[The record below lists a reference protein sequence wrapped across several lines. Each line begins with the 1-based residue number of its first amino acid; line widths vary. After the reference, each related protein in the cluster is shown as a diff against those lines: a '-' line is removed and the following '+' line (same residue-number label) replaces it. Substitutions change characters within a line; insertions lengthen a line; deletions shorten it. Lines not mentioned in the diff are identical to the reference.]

1 MKHTYLSLLYCSS
14 EDRLELSVDDSKEC
28 IFLEDSLED
37 IMLKVSPENL
47 CKNQPIEFFSWI
59 PKIKCLPDEY
69 CCVEGARIKNENWGG
84 VVELWS
90 DSWVGGGDLKE
101 RKWFNLILNDKSFKL
116 MKGHHIIIKIFYI
129 LPFSENTKGRT
140 FRFSFWRNFFRTGS
154 GANSWTLRF
163 YFC

>member
-47 CKNQPIEFFSWI
+47 CKNQPIEFFSWF

-84 VVELWS
+84 VAELCS

-101 RKWFNLILNDKSFKL
+101 RKWFNERKLYDLIFND
-116 MKGHHIIIKIFYI
+116 
-129 LPFSENTKGRT
+129 
-140 FRFSFWRNFFRTGS
+140 
-154 GANSWTLRF
+154 
-163 YFC
+163 